1 MCAVFPF
8 WTGSKTPFFFFPGS
22 PPYFSLGQPM
32 FLFLFLE
39 IYSAVSYLSRGCS
52 VCVLCVCAPWCV
64 WWARKKEKKR
74 KTTLMGSWWWIQEE
88 ANRLSL
94 HFLIFSGCHFGR
106 RSIPQLLAHKLKP
119 PWAPDT
125 SIIQTRHLLGSR
137 QQLHT
142 YINKYEK
149 QKKKTRRR
157 KDNLE
162 IRVGVTGVVVQPI
175 APHSS
180 EHAGLLVI

>member
-1 MCAVFPF
+1 LPF
-8 WTGSKTPFFFFPGS
+8 WPPFDS
-22 PPYFSLGQPM
+22 STSRPP
-32 FLFLFLE
+32 
-39 IYSAVSYLSRGCS
+39 R
-52 VCVLCVCAPWCV
+52 
-64 WWARKKEKKR
+64 
-74 KTTLMGSWWWIQEE
+74 
-88 ANRLSL
+88 
-94 HFLIFSGCHFGR
+94 
-106 RSIPQLLAHKLKP
+106 LKP

-125 SIIQTRHLLGSR
+125 SIIQTRHLPGSR

-149 QKKKTRRR
+149 EKQKKKTRRRR

>member
-1 MCAVFPF
+1 LVRLM
-8 WTGSKTPFFFFPGS
+8 
-22 PPYFSLGQPM
+22 GQ
-32 FLFLFLE
+32 
-39 IYSAVSYLSRGCS
+39 
-52 VCVLCVCAPWCV
+52 
-64 WWARKKEKKR
+64 KKEEKEKR
-74 KTTLMGSWWWIQEE
+74 RWWEVGDGYKSE

-106 RSIPQLLAHKLKP
+106 RSIPQLLAPPRLKP

-125 SIIQTRHLLGSR
+125 SIIQTRHLPGSR

-149 QKKKTRRR
+149 EKQKKKTRRRR